1 MIISK
6 FKTVFGPIVEII
18 KDTVCDILKTKNI
31 NHLIVHNSGADQ
43 ICTRIFV
50 NFRLECYVTF
60 HDDIII
66 IEEYYFYGD
75 RSGSV
80 NKIVQNHSN
89 NVYLKYCDQDLVD
102 NIVRRVEEIFK
113 SD

>member
-31 NHLIVHNSGADQ
+31 NYLIIHNSGDDQ
-43 ICTRIFV
+43 ICIRIFV
-50 NFRLECYVTF
+50 NCRLECYVTF
-60 HDDIII
+60 HNDVIII
-66 IEEYYFYGD
+66 KEHYFYGD
-75 RSGSV
+75 RNGSII
-80 NKIVQNHSN
+80 KIVQNASN
-89 NVYLKYCDQDLVD
+89 NVYLKYCDQDLID
-102 NIVRRVEEIFK
+102 NIVKRVEEIFK